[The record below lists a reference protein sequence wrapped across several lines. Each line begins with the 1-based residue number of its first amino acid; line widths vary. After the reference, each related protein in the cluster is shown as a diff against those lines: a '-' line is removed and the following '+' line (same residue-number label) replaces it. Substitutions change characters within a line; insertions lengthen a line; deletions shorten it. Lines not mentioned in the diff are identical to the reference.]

1 MAEKVTLSEAK
12 ALGFESTKGITKEGG
27 MYVFDKSLAPDRS
40 GFGSVGVAKPG
51 QVQMTPY
58 FGDVTGAY
66 RLTQEQFGSAY
77 KAGAGTKNSDELLRI
92 MRQNEIKGL
101 VDSGMSVADATAQI
115 DGKAGGAGGASGSA
129 RRLHFR
135 RFGRRL
141 FHEECLPRHRKRPVL
156 SRPLEIHG

>member
-1 MAEKVTLSEAK
+1 VADKKQHLHRLKHLVLIAIKVLPLKTVCL
-12 ALGFESTKGITKEGG
+12 
-27 MYVFDKSLAPDRS
+27 YFDTSLAPERS
-40 GFGSVGVAKPG
+40 GFGSVGVAAPG

-58 FGDVTGAY
+58 YGDVTGAY
-66 RLTQEQFGSAY
+66 RLTQEQFGGAY

-129 RRLHFR
+129 
-135 RFGRRL
+135 GAG
-141 FHEECLPRHRKRPVL
+141 CQNK
-156 SRPLEIHG
+156 

>member
-1 MAEKVTLSEAK
+1 VADKQATVAQAK
-12 ALGFESTKGITKEGG
+12 ALGFDSNKGITVKDG
-27 MYVFDKSLAPDRS
+27 MFVFDKSLAPERS
-40 GFGSVGVAKPG
+40 GFGSVGVAAPG

-58 FGDVTGAY
+58 YGDVTGAY
-66 RLTQEQFGSAY
+66 RLTQEQFGGAY

-129 RRLHFR
+129 DADA
-135 RFGRRL
+135 
-141 FHEECLPRHRKRPVL
+141 PKT
-156 SRPLEIHG
+156 SISI